1 MFTFFIK
8 NGGVLPKKQSEA
20 WASLQSKMAP
30 PAEAKD
36 WEDTLRTAE
45 TAALPAETLMES
57 PEACERDTE
66 KRMPNVTPQEL
77 DTDFTC
83 FESRLI
89 DPNIN
94 SDSVQRIVLLDQ
106 SVYHW
111 CISSHQVARVN
122 FASLLEGLKPA
133 ANRKAGVQ
141 ATKISRRAIIGAAS
155 TYEVLAAQFEES
167 SEGVKK
173 TALFTPFVSAEVNGK
188 LYFT

>member
-1 MFTFFIK
+1 
-8 NGGVLPKKQSEA
+8 
-20 WASLQSKMAP
+20 MAP

-57 PEACERDTE
+57 PEACERDAE
-66 KRMPNVTPQEL
+66 KRMPNVTPQE
-77 DTDFTC
+77 FTC

-89 DPNIN
+89 EPNIN

-106 SVYHW
+106 SVYTW
-111 CISSHQVARVN
+111 CLSSHQAARAN

-133 ANRKAGVQ
+133 AIRRADVQ